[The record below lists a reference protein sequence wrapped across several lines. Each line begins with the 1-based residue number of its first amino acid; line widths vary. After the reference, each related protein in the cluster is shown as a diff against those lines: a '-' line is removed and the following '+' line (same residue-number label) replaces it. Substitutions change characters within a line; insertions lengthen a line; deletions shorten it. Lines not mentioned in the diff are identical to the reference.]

1 MSEGRIARLRQA
13 FEDKSQAPQNSG
25 AVSAPGGSSQ
35 APALT
40 GDGLGAAASNVED
53 HKLVVHP
60 PRPDTP
66 TQVQSGDDGS
76 RTPQTWGDTLEGLER
91 AGKDRN
97 LSGVFL

>member
-53 HKLVVHP
+53 HRLVVHP

-66 TQVQSGDDGS
+66 TQVQSVDDGS
-76 RTPQTWGDTLEGLER
+76 TWGDTLEGLER
-91 AGKDRN
+91 AGKDGN
-97 LSGVFL
+97 LSGAFL

>member
-13 FEDKSQAPQNSG
+13 FEDKSKAP
-25 AVSAPGGSSQ
+25 

-40 GDGLGAAASNVED
+40 GDGLGTAASNVED
-53 HKLVVHP
+53 HELVVHP

-91 AGKDRN
+91 AGKDGN
-97 LSGVFL
+97 LSGAFL